1 MKPTTSNRIS
11 NIITIIAFIIIYAG
25 ILVIFCRPIIGIP
38 IFYGGISLGFLSTFN
53 EKNPEIIHKDDRI
66 TKSSALI

>member
-11 NIITIIAFIIIYAG
+11 NVMVIIAFIAIYAS

-38 IFYGGISLGFLSTFN
+38 IFLGGLALGFLSTFKE
-53 EKNPEIIHKDDRI
+53 EKPEI
-66 TKSSALI
+66 TA